1 MISKLMKKVI
11 ACYAKTSGTTELI
24 ALCHM
29 IQNVEQHLE
38 QLKEYRQH
46 LFEKDS
52 VLHKDKLQ

>member
-1 MISKLMKKVI
+1 MISKLMKKAI

-29 IQNVEQHLE
+29 IQNIEQHLE

-46 LFEKDS
+46 LFEQHDKIE
-52 VLHKDKLQ
+52 DKLQ